1 MNLTHITLK
10 VETVNKVLAYLD
22 TRPHGEVR
30 AIIDTIVGEA
40 TKPAPEAP
48 SPEGGEQCKS
58 DQ

>member
-1 MNLTHITLK
+1 MNPTHITLTF
-10 VETVNKVLAYLD
+10 ETANKLLAYLN

-30 AIIDTIVGEA
+30 ELIDLIVAEA

>member
-1 MNLTHITLK
+1 MNPTHITLK

-30 AIIDTIVGEA
+30 AIIDTIVAEA

-48 SPEGGEQCKS
+48 SPEGGE
-58 DQ
+58 

>member
-30 AIIDTIVGEA
+30 AIIDTIVAEA
-40 TKPAPEAP
+40 SKPAPEAA
-48 SPEGGEQCKS
+48 SPEGVV
-58 DQ
+58 

>member
-1 MNLTHITLK
+1 MNPTHITLK

-22 TRPHGEVR
+22 TRPHSEVR
-30 AIIDTIVGEA
+30 AIIDTIVAEA